1 MIYDGRIQGTWS
13 SHPEGMGWDGNDGE
27 VREADPTAR
36 AQHAKSPPSSSGHT
50 THAADTASSPVLA
63 IAVSS
68 ERWRVGRDGRGV
80 MPGVM
85 TTTRMTSPELVG

>member
-13 SHPEGMGWDGNDGE
+13 SHPEGMGWDGMGKG
-27 VREADPTAR
+27 PTAR

-50 THAADTASSPVLA
+50 THAADTARSPVLA

-68 ERWRVGRDGRGV
+68 ERW
-80 MPGVM
+80 
-85 TTTRMTSPELVG
+85 